1 MKNVL
6 ITAAAGDTGRHAVAR
21 LLEKGFR
28 VRALVRKDD
37 ARAQKLRD
45 QGAEVMIGDMASLR
59 DMRLAM
65 NGMQMAYFC
74 YPVQEGLVECAV
86 IFAQAAKE
94 QELELIVNMSHK
106 QSRPYARS
114 KATQNHWLSEQ
125 LFDWTGIPSVHLRVT
140 FFAEWLL
147 YISPMIK
154 YGRYLMP
161 YNKDNRFAPL
171 AASDTG
177 RIIAGIMANPA
188 PYAGKALP
196 LHGPVEYSHEEL
208 AAEVGRVLGKNLPYE
223 HVTVSVFLEA
233 FGLQDQTAM
242 RRHFESVTIDQQE
255 GLLAGTDTTGTEIIG
270 QPLVTVE
277 QFINEHRSA
286 FELHYPTKASA

>member
-1 MKNVL
+1 MKTVL
-6 ITAAAGDTGRHAVAR
+6 ITAAAGDTGRPAVAA
-21 LLEKGFR
+21 LLKKGFR
-28 VRALVRKDD
+28 VRALVRRDD

-65 NGMQMAYFC
+65 DGMQMAYFC
-74 YPVQEGLVECAV
+74 YPVQEGLVENAV

-94 QELELIVNMSHK
+94 QNIELIVNMSHK
-106 QSRPYARS
+106 QSRPFARS

-125 LFDWTGIPSVHLRVT
+125 IFTWSGVPSVHLRVT

-147 YISPMIK
+147 YIAPMIR

-161 YNKDNRFAPL
+161 YNKENRFAPL
-171 AASDTG
+171 AAGDTG
-177 RIIAGIMANPA
+177 RIIAGIMEKPDA
-188 PYAGKALP
+188 YIGKALP

-208 AAEVGRVLGKNLPYE
+208 AAEVGRVLGKKLPYE

-242 RRHFESVTIDQQE
+242 RKHFEAVTIDQQE
-255 GLLAGTDTTGTEIIG
+255 GLLAGTDTTGREIIG
-270 QPLVTVE
+270 EPLTTVE
-277 QFINEHRSA
+277 QFINQHRSM
-286 FELHYPTKASA
+286 FELNYPKANA